1 MITGKPVD
9 VTMNKD
15 SFEKIANDLDK
26 LFPERLTSRGQRL
39 APQQQQT
46 AGNIANNAGGTT
58 TPEADFDA
66 TKSKLVPDNSI
77 DASRENLADTA
88 TLLGEGRVV
97 KRF

>member
-1 MITGKPVD
+1 
-9 VTMNKD
+9 MNKD

-46 AGNIANNAGGTT
+46 PGDAGNTVSSAT

-66 TKSKLVPDNSI
+66 TKSKLAPEASLE
-77 DASRENLADTA
+77 ASRENLSDTA
-88 TLLGEGRVV
+88 MLLGEWQGILLA
-97 KRF
+97 KF